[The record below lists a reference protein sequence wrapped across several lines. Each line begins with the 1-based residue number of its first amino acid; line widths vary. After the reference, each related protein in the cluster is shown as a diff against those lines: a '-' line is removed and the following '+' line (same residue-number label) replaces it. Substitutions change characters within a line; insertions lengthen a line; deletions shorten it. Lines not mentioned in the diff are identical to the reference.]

1 MYRYSKA
8 STVQQDGS
16 MMYQV
21 CTYTKQ
27 FIQSIVIYRTS
38 ILCSVQWH
46 FLKFRDNLDI
56 AHLLFDVYVQKVLM
70 KTCHHVI
77 TSSMKIE
84 NGSAAPEWQPHY
96 SPSLDDLLRPA
107 AHASHS
113 SGFFLPLI
121 SFSPKDLIKHTGRS
135 LWHPAPST

>member
-1 MYRYSKA
+1 MYIYKTIHSINCDLQNLYFVLR
-8 STVQQDGS
+8 TVAFFG
-16 MMYQV
+16 
-21 CTYTKQ
+21 
-27 FIQSIVIYRTS
+27 
-38 ILCSVQWH
+38 H